1 MSTIGLAENVIKIRA
16 KELFVQV
23 DAEDFEK
30 LSKYKWYLFNGKYPG
45 RHPNQEEVANGMP
58 GVIYMHREVMDAI
71 YSTETVDHIS
81 GDTLDNRKSNL
92 RVCSQGM
99 NNLNKPPRADNKC
112 GYKGVR
118 KQLGKKKNP
127 WDSRIQLDGKRITL
141 GHFDNPHDAA
151 RMYNFWAADIHGEYA
166 YLNVIKEETTQ

>member
-1 MSTIGLAENVIKIRA
+1 MSTTGLAVSEIKIRA
-16 KELFVQV
+16 KDIYVKV
-23 DAEDFEK
+23 DSGDFEK
-30 LSKYKWYLFNGKYPG
+30 PNEYKWYLFNGKYPG
-45 RHPNQEEVANGMP
+45 RHPSQVEIENGIP
-58 GVIYMHREVMDAI
+58 GVVYLHREVMGAI
-71 YSTETVDHIS
+71 RSNETVDHIN

-92 RVCSQGM
+92 RVCPQGL

-127 WDSRIQLDGKRITL
+127 WDSRIQLNGKRITL

-151 RMYNFWAADIHGEYA
+151 RMYNIWAADIFGEYA
-166 YLNVIKEETTQ
+166 YLNVIKEEETQ